1 VLEDLRTTI
10 GGDPEIVKWALDM
23 FLKLKGNYG
32 FQDSKALYAVPA
44 GILMEKGKLY
54 NLTR

>member
-1 VLEDLRTTI
+1 MLEDLRTTI